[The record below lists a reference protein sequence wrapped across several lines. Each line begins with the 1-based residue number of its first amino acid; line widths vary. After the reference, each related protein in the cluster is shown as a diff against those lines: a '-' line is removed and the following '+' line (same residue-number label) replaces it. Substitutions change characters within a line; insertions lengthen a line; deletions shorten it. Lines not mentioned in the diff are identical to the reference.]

1 MSVAVVA
8 GSAGSVFGQQET
20 VNEIAPR
27 RRVFD
32 SARAQVSNVGFFES
46 LFGFGGRS
54 GSSEEADR
62 NRAPAARPQPQDGKN
77 YPALLPNASLTSAI
91 QRGTPAKRAA
101 ALRLA
106 EKGRQYIAK
115 KQHQNAVNV
124 LEKALGLEANP
135 YVYYYLSRAHYHLGH
150 YGESANF
157 LDVAASL
164 LEPRPEWASEL
175 AAVRAQYPSVPPND
189 GQRQIDRV
197 AVVRPTGAVSRS
209 GM

>member
-8 GSAGSVFGQQET
+8 GSAGSVLGQQET

-27 RRVFD
+27 RRGFD
-32 SARAQVSNVGFFES
+32 SAPAQLSNVGFFER
-46 LFGFGGRS
+46 LFGFGGRP
-54 GSSEEADR
+54 GSAEEADA
-62 NRAPAARPQPQDGKN
+62 NRTPARPQPQYGRN
-77 YPALLPNASLTSAI
+77 YPALLPNTSLTSAI
-91 QRGTPAKRAA
+91 QRGTPARRAA

-115 KQHQNAVNV
+115 KQHQNAVNA

-164 LEPRPEWASEL
+164 LEPRPEWATEL
-175 AAVRAQYPSVPPND
+175 AAVRAQYPPVPPND
-189 GQRQIDRV
+189 GRRRIDRV